1 MINLVGLTGL
11 AGCGK
16 DTLAEM
22 ISNKGW
28 VRVAYADA
36 LKDMCI
42 DYLGLSK
49 EDAYTQEGKVKYNEF
64 WGMTNREIL
73 QKVGTD
79 AMRNGFHPDVWIKI
93 AQLKIQKLLEEG
105 KKVIVTDARFDNEAK
120 LIEDMGGVVVKI
132 IRDGVTSNLS
142 ELEQKHIS
150 EKGIDEHLISFT
162 ILNDLT
168 KEKLVNEFE
177 IKLDEFERKHN
188 DFYSSLFSNRM
199 NDDRIKLMK
208 HFILNCRKWLYYSP
222 SFCGVTQNCNARLE
236 WLGNS
241 YQTGICILTDF
252 VDNKFQIY
260 TSGKKV
266 NKTFDLEDIEGYYF
280 CNNVIKENLNV

>member
-79 AMRNGFHPDVWIKI
+79 AMRTGFHSDVWIKI

-150 EKGIDEHLISFT
+150 ERGIDEHLISFT

-177 IKLDEFERKHN
+177 IKLDETFYFE
-188 DFYSSLFSNRM
+188 L
-199 NDDRIKLMK
+199 
-208 HFILNCRKWLYYSP
+208 
-222 SFCGVTQNCNARLE
+222 
-236 WLGNS
+236 
-241 YQTGICILTDF
+241 
-252 VDNKFQIY
+252 
-260 TSGKKV
+260 
-266 NKTFDLEDIEGYYF
+266 
-280 CNNVIKENLNV
+280 